1 MFADNTAIYSWS
13 REQAEESLQ
22 RWREEEWKSEYTSLN
37 ERETDI
43 IVRMRLGEVVTVDE
57 FK

>member
-1 MFADNTAIYSWS
+1 MQTTLRSIVGVGS
-13 REQAEESLQ
+13 RRKRAWKGGERKEG
-22 RWREEEWKSEYTSLN
+22 KSEYMSLN